1 MSQLATSAS
10 ASASA
15 PAPAP
20 APDADE
26 AVSGRQSR
34 WESLKPLVLDAVVP
48 TASYYLLS
56 KGFGMSTLAALAWSS
71 VVPAGRTLWGLV
83 KERRLNGF
91 AALILVAGLVGL
103 LLSLLAG
110 DPRLMLAKDSGIT
123 ATIGVAVLVSV
134 AVGRPLM
141 TVGLKPWVTKRN
153 PVRTAVWERLVAE
166 RGQFARMERA
176 VALGA
181 FGLAV
186 GALDAAMNMLG
197 VSLQRT
203 YGRSIMLGFHAAYS
217 LGGIA
222 GASIAWAGAHWD
234 LSLFV
239 SYLPVVV
246 VLLPAALVGSRWY
259 VDAAAHATATAT
271 ATATAGAE
279 AGDAGEGKGG
289 PVVFKLLLPL
299 CLVMTFAYIGDSTV
313 SNWSAKYLQD
323 VLGSSEEVSTV
334 PYNVYMVMTLLGRG
348 LGDLGVRRFGAVAVV
363 RVGSVVAA
371 LGFAIVAAA
380 PGAWTGILGFTVL
393 GFGLSVIVP
402 QTFAA
407 AGRQAFER
415 HGPGASDAAVARLN
429 VFNYVGFLI
438 GSPLVGALGDAW
450 NYRGA
455 MLVPMV
461 LVLVTLLYARS
472 FAPGADRYGDGHER
486 PRTADVGRGSNGL

>member
-1 MSQLATSAS
+1 MTDELRRGRASLAFSFLVQGVTFALLVTRI
-10 ASASA
+10 
-15 PAPAP
+15 PAIQ
-20 APDADE
+20 DRYGISD
-26 AVSGRQSR
+26 G
-34 WESLKPLVLDAVVP
+34 
-48 TASYYLLS
+48 LLPV
-56 KGFGMSTLAALAWSS
+56 FLAAVPILAGVGS
-71 VVPAGRTLWGLV
+71 VSTEWLV
-83 KERRLNGF
+83 KRVPPSRVLRWSQP
-91 AALILVAGLVGL
+91 VV
-103 LLSLLAG
+103 LLALLGAGAG
-110 DPRLMLAKDSGIT
+110 DALWQ
-123 ATIGVAVLVSV
+123 V
-134 AVGRPLM
+134 
-141 TVGLKPWVTKRN
+141 
-153 PVRTAVWERLVAE
+153 
-166 RGQFARMERA
+166 A

-186 GALDAAMNMLG
+186 GALDASMNMLG
-197 VSLQRT
+197 VSLQRA

-259 VDAAAHATATAT
+259 VDANVNANVDANGDTGGGAA
-271 ATATAGAE
+271 
-279 AGDAGEGKGG
+279 DAGEGKGG
-289 PVVFKLLLPL
+289 PVAFKLLLPL

-371 LGFAIVAAA
+371 LGFALVAVA